1 MATDT
6 FKAGYQ
12 AEFDKKKKAKDL
24 QATLRKLGPGVANK
38 DPGAIAAAQDIGRQ
52 LGALESPV
60 ASTPIA
66 TTQQSTGLNPEQAAA
81 QARQATAPLISN
93 AGSGIAPR
101 QNTPDQTA
109 RINEQRNAIRGPE
122 TQTTR
127 FGAFDASGNQLRGTS
142 NQRNQASAGIAGG
155 SRTPDASGTGASS
168 GTFSVTGGGDPIAQL
183 AKLREIRGEPSS
195 SGGVT
200 FIPNSYARER
210 NARISDPNNI
220 LIDDLSRQVRLGN
233 IAPKNAFRIAQDAI
247 AQSQNAALGQE
258 KLAQSDIQAKLDL
271 AQKDRA
277 LSTQEN
283 IARAKLQGDL
293 SSSEL
298 DRLSKERIAAASGST
313 DAQKLALDQAKFLE
327 SSAVDRARLGLD
339 TQKAATAQQSSI
351 AKLFQEGQIAAN
363 KGDQTFIEF
372 AGKLGEQLNSGL
384 ITKDT
389 IRGLAQA
396 YPKLGLLLLPEE
408 YTNN

>member
-1 MATDT
+1 MANDT
-6 FKAGYQ
+6 FKASYQ

-24 QATLRKLGPGVANK
+24 QSTLRKLGPGIANK

-66 TTQQSTGLNPEQAAA
+66 STQPSTGLNPEQAAI
-81 QARQATAPLISN
+81 QARQATSPIVSN
-93 AGSGIAPR
+93 FGSGPTPQR
-101 QNTPDQTA
+101 NTPEQLA
-109 RINEQRNAIRGPE
+109 RIDAQRNAIRGPE

-127 FGAFDASGNQLRGTS
+127 FGAFDSAGNKLSGTS
-142 NQRNQASAGIAGG
+142 NQRNQASAGISGG
-155 SRTPDASGTGASS
+155 SLTPDASGTGASK
-168 GTFSVTGGGDPIAQL
+168 GTFSITSGGDPVAQL
-183 AKLREIRGEPSS
+183 AKLRELKGEPSG

-200 FIPNSYARER
+200 FVPNSYARER
-210 NARISDPNNI
+210 NARISDPNKI

-247 AQSQNAALGQE
+247 AQSQNASLGQE
-258 KLAQSDIQAKLDL
+258 KLAQSDIQSRLEL

-277 LSTQEN
+277 LSSQEN

-298 DRLSKERIAAASGST
+298 DRISKERIAAASGST
-313 DAQKLALDQAKFLE
+313 DAQKLALEQAKFLE
-327 SSAVDRARLGLD
+327 SSTIDRARLGLD
-339 TQKAATAQQSSI
+339 TQKATATQQGNM
-351 AKLFQEGQIAAN
+351 AKLFQEGQVAAN
-363 KGDQTFIEF
+363 KGDQSFLEF
-372 AGKLGEQLNSGL
+372 AGKLGQQLQTGEV
-384 ITKDT
+384 TKDT
-389 IRGLAQA
+389 IRGLAQL
-396 YPKLGLLLLPEE
+396 YPKLGLMLLPEE